1 MSLARIVEHFHKLG
15 PLDSKHIDADVLG
28 QARTADLAL
37 ATEKTARQP
46 GRASRARPTS
56 PPSTAF
62 WT

>member
-28 QARTADLAL
+28 QARTADLSTSDREDR
-37 ATEKTARQP
+37 ATAWP
-46 GRASRARPTS
+46 GVEGAPDFA
-56 PPSTAF
+56 PSTAF